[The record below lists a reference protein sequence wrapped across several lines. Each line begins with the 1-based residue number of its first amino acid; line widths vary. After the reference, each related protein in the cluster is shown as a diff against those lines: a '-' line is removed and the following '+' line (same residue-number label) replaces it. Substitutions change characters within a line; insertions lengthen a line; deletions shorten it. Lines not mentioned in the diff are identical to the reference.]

1 MGTAYQPLPILRLL
15 SPVDRRIGPS
25 FNKNFL
31 SCQIRGQQEQGTEFI
46 LRLYAKFILSPVDR
60 RTNTSFNKNFQD
72 CQIRGQ
78 NNFRITTSKKI
89 LSPLAVFLPLYSS
102 PSVKGRL
109 GGVMQGRQIKANA
122 P

>member
-1 MGTAYQPLPILRLL
+1 MGTAYQPLPILRLLRLL

-60 RTNTSFNKNFQD
+60 RTNTSFNKNFQG

-78 NNFRITTSKKI
+78 NNFRINNLEKNSVP
-89 LSPLAVFLPLYSS
+89 SGRVSDAVPLLFS
-102 PSVKGRL
+102 
-109 GGVMQGRQIKANA
+109 
-122 P
+122 